1 MPAPW
6 QAPRPGR
13 SEAETKTVRDILT
26 ALAGAVILILVAALA
41 VPPLVAWESY
51 RTLVDRAIGRS
62 LGLDARTE
70 GRIGVRLLPSPRL
83 SVDRLRIGGQADKP
97 ALDLQSVGAE
107 IGLTPLLTG
116 DIRFTETRIGRAEI
130 KLPISNDDAIRLPA
144 DLYRTLADQDL
155 AIEDLTIG
163 QVVLTTLVPQSGR
176 TDQVR
181 AETVHLSAP
190 RLLGPWRIEGVS
202 GAVAFRVAT
211 GEPAE
216 DGSVAVK
223 ISGGGD
229 THPRFEADARIRLD
243 AMPGEPEAAGDAL
256 RAMIPKA
263 EGTARVV
270 VGPPVQAAGA
280 YLPFSLGGTFKAR
293 GPIVRF
299 SDLKAEIDPGGQAMR
314 LAGTGRIDL
323 RAWRAALTLET
334 RRLDLDAFLI
344 STGGQALLARGMP
357 RASSELPMMVDLD
370 LGIESVALGLDDWT
384 KLQLS
389 GTFDRTGGLALRRF
403 SVTAP
408 GEAALT
414 ASGEFDTQPALRF
427 TGNVSL
433 DAAAS
438 DGFGRYLR
446 KFGLGGPAVAVMD
459 GRPIQASADLS
470 TASPSLSLRNLRLSL
485 GEARITGNARYTQA
499 EAGGR
504 GRFDAQ
510 LSAQGID
517 IAALPS
523 FGSALSGLHDHDIG
537 LTIQARD
544 VRYGPA
550 GARSGNG
557 TIAASIQS
565 DGASLNVG
573 SLDVTDVAGA
583 NAKLSGRI
591 APDGSGRIAGRMWA
605 PVAAPLIALLD
616 RTWIAEARMIPGFLR
631 AGALDLAVTL
641 EREAGD
647 ADTLRTSAD
656 GIAAGGSL
664 DLDLLS
670 RSGRIDSLS
679 LGLTT
684 PLAGRWFEREDMIAL
699 RKPAALR
706 ITGTRGQA
714 GADGAVPPLGLDIS
728 GTIADLTLSTMKPVV
743 PGPGQTPPEAGE
755 IRVKTPDIAPFL
767 LLAGSTSALPSPLPA
782 DLLVGLS
789 RAGRDAH
796 ADVAG
801 RIAGATILANV
812 NRSPAGDIFGSVALG
827 RLSLPWLAAALVI
840 PPDGKKQE
848 AGDGARFGAPPA
860 DRPPIDLDVRVDALD
875 LGRRFTAEGAAFG
888 ARLDNGV
895 LSIRDLSGRLAGGR
909 LMGTLTLSRQGGAA
923 AITGEGSLSDA
934 SIVDLVGPGPISGRA
949 SATLRF
955 GASGQSVTNMANNLG
970 GSGDIALTDLVLPG
984 GDPGGIERALARALA
999 EDDPLRDGRLQ
1010 ALVAEELG
1018 AAPMAV
1024 KGTVKAPA
1032 TLSGGSLRAAPLA
1045 FDLGG
1050 PRWAGT
1056 LGIDLN
1062 TGRFDARGTLTGG
1075 GSPKG
1080 WTGGVP
1086 SVQLVYSG
1094 PLSKPERSVDAGPL
1108 TNGLA
1113 AVVLQR
1119 ELDKI
1124 ELFEADQIE
1133 RQRRRARI
1141 EMDRARAA
1149 AIKAAADKA
1158 AAEKAAA
1165 EKAAAEK
1172 AAAEEAARQA
1182 RIRALAPGL
1191 EDAARRAADGLPVL
1205 EVPGRAV
1212 DPTAPQ
1218 P

>member
-6 QAPRPGR
+6 QSRRPGR

-51 RTLVDRAIGRS
+51 RTLVDRTIGRS

-70 GRIGVRLLPSPRL
+70 GRIAVRLLPSPQL
-83 SVDRLRIGGQADKP
+83 SVDRLRIGGQVDKP
-97 ALDLQSVGAE
+97 ALDLSLVKAE

-116 DIRFTETRIGRAEI
+116 EVRFTETRIGRAEI
-130 KLPISNDDAIRLPA
+130 KLPISDDDAVRLPA
-144 DLYRTLADQDL
+144 DLYQTLADQDL
-155 AIEDLTIG
+155 AIEDLSIG
-163 QVVLTTLVPQSGR
+163 QVILTTVVPLSGR

-190 RLLGPWRIEGVS
+190 QLLGPWRIEGTS
-202 GAVAFRVAT
+202 GAVAFRIAT

-223 ISGGGD
+223 FSGGGD
-229 THPRFEADARIRLD
+229 TRPRFEADTRIRLEPV
-243 AMPGEPEAAGDAL
+243 PGEAPAQGSQL

-263 EGTARVV
+263 EGSARVV
-270 VGPPVQAAGA
+270 VGPPVQVAGA

-293 GPIVRF
+293 GPVVRF
-299 SDLKAEIDPGGQAMR
+299 SDVKAEIDPGGQAMR

-323 RAWRAALTLET
+323 RSWRAALTLEA

-344 STGGQALLARGMP
+344 STAGQAMLARGMP
-357 RASSELPMMVDLD
+357 RAGSELPMMVDLD
-370 LGIESVALGLDDWT
+370 LALESIGLGLDEWT
-384 KLQLS
+384 NLQLS

-408 GEAALT
+408 GNTALT
-414 ASGEFDTQPALRF
+414 ASGEVDTQPALRF

-459 GRPIQASADLS
+459 GRPIQVSADVS
-470 TASPSLSLRNLRLSL
+470 TASPSSSLRNLRLSL

-499 EAGGR
+499 ESGGR

-517 IAALPS
+517 VAALPS
-523 FGSALSGLHDHDIG
+523 FGSALSGLHDHDLG

-550 GARSGNG
+550 GAHSGNG

-573 SLDVTDVAGA
+573 SLDVTDLAGA

-616 RTWIAEARMIPGFLR
+616 RTWMAEARMIPGFLR
-631 AGALDLAVTL
+631 AGSLDLAVTL
-641 EREAGD
+641 EREAGA
-647 ADTLRTSAD
+647 ADTLRTSAS
-656 GIAAGGSL
+656 GTAAGGSL
-664 DLDLLS
+664 GLDLLS
-670 RSGRIDSLS
+670 RGGRIDSLS
-679 LGLTT
+679 LDLTT
-684 PLAGRWFEREDMIAL
+684 PLAGRWFEREDMAAL
-699 RKPAALR
+699 RKPAALH
-706 ITGTRGQA
+706 ISGARGQPA
-714 GADGAVPPLGLDIS
+714 PDGSVPALGLDIS
-728 GTIADLTLSTMKPVV
+728 GTIADLTLATVKPVV

-755 IRVKTPDIAPFL
+755 ILLKTPDLAPFL
-767 LLAGSTSALPSPLPA
+767 VLAGSTDALPSPMPA
-782 DLLVGLS
+782 ELLLGLS

-796 ADVAG
+796 ADVTG
-801 RIAGATILANV
+801 RIAGATVLANV

-827 RLSLPWLAAALVI
+827 RLSLPWLAASLIV
-840 PPDGKKQE
+840 PPDAKKPE
-848 AGDGARFGAPPA
+848 AGDGARFGAAPA
-860 DRPPIDLDVRVDALD
+860 VRPPIDLDVRVDKLD

-895 LSIRDLSGRLAGGR
+895 LTIRDVNGRLAGGR
-909 LMGTLTLSRQGGAA
+909 LVGNITLSRQGGAA
-923 AITGEGSLSDA
+923 AISGEGSLSDA
-934 SIVDLVGPGPISGRA
+934 AIADLVGPGPISGRA

-955 GASGQSVTNMANNLG
+955 GASGQSLANMANNLG
-970 GSGDIALTDLVLPG
+970 GSGDLSLTNLVLPG
-984 GDPGGIERALARALA
+984 GDPGGIERALAKALA
-999 EDDPLRDGRLQ
+999 EDDPLREGRLQ
-1010 ALVAEELG
+1010 ALVAEEL
-1018 AAPMAV
+1018 ATAPMAV

-1032 TLSGGSLRAAPLA
+1032 TLSGGSLRAAPLT

-1056 LGIDLN
+1056 LSVDLT

-1075 GSPKG
+1075 GAPKG
-1080 WTGGVP
+1080 WTGGIP
-1086 SVQLVYSG
+1086 SIQLAYSG
-1094 PLSKPERSVDAGPL
+1094 PLAKPDRSVDTGPL
-1108 TNGLA
+1108 TTGLA

-1124 ELFEADQIE
+1124 EVFEADQIE

-1141 EMDRARAA
+1141 EMDKARAA
-1149 AIKAAADKA
+1149 AI
-1158 AAEKAAA
+1158 KAAA

-1172 AAAEEAARQA
+1172 AAAEEAARQT
-1182 RIRALAPGL
+1182 RIRALAPNL
-1191 EDAARRAADGLPVL
+1191 DDAARRAADGVPAPDVL
-1205 EVPGRAV
+1205 PGRV
-1212 DPTAPQ
+1212 VEPPAPQ